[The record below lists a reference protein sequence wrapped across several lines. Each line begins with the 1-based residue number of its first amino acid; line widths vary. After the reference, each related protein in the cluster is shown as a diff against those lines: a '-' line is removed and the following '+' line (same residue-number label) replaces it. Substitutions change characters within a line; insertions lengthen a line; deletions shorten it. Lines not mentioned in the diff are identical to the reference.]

1 MPSPSRAATHVA
13 ATHVA
18 VALTFA
24 ACARGVPSTA
34 PVPAPIP
41 VVAQAPVSTSVH
53 AVPALPHAVIPAPAS
68 AVLAPA
74 DSFRLDSTTTVVLDA
89 DAPAAVEA
97 VARVVAAFLPTPAQQ
112 PGQPAPEPRAPRRLA
127 ASEVPPAGSIRLTLD
142 AHTAGSSDTLPAD
155 ARGDEGYTLAVTPQ
169 GVTLAARRPAGLFY
183 GAQTLRQLLP
193 WSVEHPAALNRRLAL
208 PVARVADAPRFAWRG
223 LMLDVSRHFL
233 PPADV
238 RHFVDVM
245 ALYKLNRLHLHLS
258 DDQGWRLE
266 IRSHPELARVGGAT
280 QVGGGPGGFY
290 TQAEYADLVAY
301 AAARYVT
308 VVPEFDMPGH
318 TNAALASVP
327 ALNCNGRVRAAY
339 TGIRVGF
346 STLCVDSSV
355 TYQIIDDVVRE
366 VAALTPGAFFHIGG
380 DEVRQ
385 LTRAQYVAFVARVEG
400 IVRKYGKRMIGWG
413 ETAPAALDPSTIV
426 QHWKRDSS
434 AVHAA
439 RGGSVILSPA
449 KQVYLDMKYD
459 GGTTLGLRWAGLVDV
474 RRAYDWEPG
483 SYLEGVPERAVL
495 GVEAPVWSET
505 LVTRQDFEFMVF
517 PRLLAV
523 AELGWSTPQA
533 RGWEGF
539 RARLAEHGPRL
550 SALGVNFY
558 RAPEVPWGGGGS
570 SGTQPVVP

>member
-1 MPSPSRAATHVA
+1 MRAMSAPPRLAAHVA
-13 ATHVA
+13 A
-18 VALTFA
+18 ALALA

-34 PVPAPIP
+34 PAPLAVSVPVAPSGR
-41 VVAQAPVSTSVH
+41 AARAVS
-53 AVPALPHAVIPAPAS
+53 HAVIPAPAT

-74 DSFRLDSTTTVVLDA
+74 DSFRLDTTTAVVLDA

-97 VARVVAAFLPTPAQQ
+97 VARVVAALLPVSAQQ
-112 PGQPAPEPRAPRRLA
+112 PGQPAPARPGPRRLA
-127 ASEVPPAGSIRLTLD
+127 RGEAPPAGSIRLVLD
-142 AHTAGSSDTLPAD
+142 ANASDAPPTD
-155 ARGDEGYTLAVTPQ
+155 ARGDEAYTLVATMA
-169 GVTLAARRPAGLFY
+169 GVTLTARAPAGLFY

-208 PVARVADAPRFAWRG
+208 PLARVTDAPRFAWRG
-223 LMLDVSRHFL
+223 VMLDVSRHFL

-238 RHFVDVM
+238 RRFVDLM

-266 IRSHPELARVGGAT
+266 IRSYPELARIGGAT

-290 TQAEYADLVAY
+290 TQAEYAELVAY

-327 ALNCNGRVRAAY
+327 ALTCDGRARATY
-339 TGIRVGF
+339 TGIRGGF
-346 STLCVDSSV
+346 STLCVDSTA
-355 TYQIIDDVVRE
+355 TYRIIDDVVRE

-380 DEVRQ
+380 DEVER
-385 LTRAQYVAFVARVEG
+385 LTRAQYVAFITRVEG
-400 IVRKYGKRMIGWG
+400 IVRQHGKRMIGWG
-413 ETAPAALDPSTIV
+413 ETAPVPLDASTVV

-434 AVHAA
+434 AAHAA

-449 KQVYLDMKYD
+449 GQVYLDMKYD
-459 GGTTLGLRWAGLVDV
+459 SATALGLRWAGLVGV

-505 LVTRQDFEFMVF
+505 LVTRPDFEFMLF
-517 PRLLAV
+517 PRLIAV

-550 SALGVNFY
+550 AALGVNFY
-558 RAPEVPWGGGGS
+558 RAPEIPWRGGAPAERAGAAS
-570 SGTQPVVP
+570 PVVP